1 MVRLIEG
8 FLSDNERNALLAD
21 IASHAAAFR
30 RVDGRRGVGP
40 RYSVID
46 GEFIAARMPSIVALG
61 ERLRPLAEELE
72 GMQLAPFAD
81 ARRCMRV
88 QRYDHREDGFRWHFD
103 GHPLAAVVTL
113 ENESEGV
120 TDIVGAAV
128 SLVIK
133 PLFYAAYA
141 LPQLASLLPRR
152 SVSMRAGDVL
162 MLRGRETLHRGRSQR
177 DGRRT
182 ILVFAYDR
190 PDARP
195 ARWRNMFARF
205 VNY

>member
-1 MVRLIEG
+1 MFRLIERY
-8 FLSDNERNALLAD
+8 LTDDERMALLDD
-21 IASHAAAFR
+21 IAGHASAFR
-30 RVDGRRGVGP
+30 RVGGRGGVGP

-46 GEFIAARMPSIVALG
+46 GDSVRARIPSIAALA
-61 ERLRPLAEELE
+61 ERIRPIAEELG
-72 GMQLAPFAD
+72 GMPLSLFAD

-88 QRYDHREDGFRWHFD
+88 QRYDTREDGFRWHFD
-103 GHPLAAVVTL
+103 GHPLAVIVTL

-120 TDIVGAAV
+120 TE
-128 SLVIK
+128 LVDAGTSRFVK

-141 LPQLASLLPRR
+141 LPRLASILPRR
-152 SVSMRAGDVL
+152 SIEMRAGDALV
-162 MLRGRETLHRGRSQR
+162 MRGGESLHRGRSHR

-190 PDARP
+190 PGARP
-195 ARWRNMFARF
+195 ARARSWFARM